1 MTSYLGPPIHA
12 SYTPAAGPTQEA
24 DKNYFT
30 AALAAQGL
38 EMKQWYTAE
47 LDKRDDALRREFN
60 IGQKAC
66 GAGIL

>member
-1 MTSYLGPPIHA
+1 MTSYLVPHPCLLHA
-12 SYTPAAGPTQEA
+12 RRRPHSGGGQER
-24 DKNYFT
+24 YFT

>member
-1 MTSYLGPPIHA
+1 
-12 SYTPAAGPTQEA
+12 
-24 DKNYFT
+24 
-30 AALAAQGL
+30 
-38 EMKQWYTAE
+38 MKQWYTAE